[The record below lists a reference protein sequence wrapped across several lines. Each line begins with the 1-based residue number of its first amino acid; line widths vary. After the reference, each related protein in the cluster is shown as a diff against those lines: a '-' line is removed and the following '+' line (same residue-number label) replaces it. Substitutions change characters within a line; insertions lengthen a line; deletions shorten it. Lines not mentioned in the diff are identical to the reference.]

1 MGKPYVWGGGDSQ
14 GAGAGRQGE
23 DRGEIGFDCS
33 GLTSYAVFEATGKK
47 LPRTSSQQRN
57 AGTVIPQSEAKTG
70 DLVWWP
76 GHIGIYAGGDAVI
89 HASHSS
95 NKVVESGLWGS
106 PTFIRV

>member
-1 MGKPYVWGGGDSQ
+1 M
-14 GAGAGRQGE
+14 
-23 DRGEIGFDCS
+23 
-33 GLTSYAVFEATGKK
+33 
-47 LPRTSSQQRN
+47 
-57 AGTVIPQSEAKTG
+57 IPQSEAKTG